1 MYNGTMVVNNL
12 KVHGRSVANQFVLHN
27 EDNLYIFQSYES
39 TIARV
44 DLDKAT
50 IDIYRDFDYSRTTA
64 RHRNNFFAQLG
75 FDEIATTKGIKK
87 AIKNGKINGYKVI
100 YHA

>member
-1 MYNGTMVVNNL
+1 MFNNTMVVDNL
-12 KVHGRSVANQFVLHN
+12 KVNGRSVANQFVLHN
-27 EDNLYIFQSYES
+27 GDNLYIFQSYKS
-39 TIARV
+39 TIAKV
-44 DLDKAT
+44 DLDTAT

-64 RHRNNFFAQLG
+64 RHRNNFFSQLG

-87 AIKNGKINGYKVI
+87 AINDGKIDGYKVI